1 MEAALSLSLNQFI
14 AKHVDNVFSVEEL
27 ALSVLKSTNIV
38 FDGHTL
44 LMYNDTDVIFIV
56 FDDTVDIVT
65 RVSFL
70 TKHRAAL
77 EGKLFKT
84 SNKKNPIIKYAELLH
99 DDVYRIKKWL

>member
-14 AKHVDNVFSVEEL
+14 TKHIDDVFSVEAL
-27 ALSVLKSTNIV
+27 ALSVLKATNIL

-44 LMYNDTDVIFIV
+44 LMYNDTDVIFLV
-56 FDDTVDIVT
+56 FDSTVDIAT
-65 RVSFL
+65 KAAFL

-84 SNKKNPIIKYAELLH
+84 GNKRNPIIKYAELLY
-99 DDVYRIKKWL
+99 DDVYRVKKWL